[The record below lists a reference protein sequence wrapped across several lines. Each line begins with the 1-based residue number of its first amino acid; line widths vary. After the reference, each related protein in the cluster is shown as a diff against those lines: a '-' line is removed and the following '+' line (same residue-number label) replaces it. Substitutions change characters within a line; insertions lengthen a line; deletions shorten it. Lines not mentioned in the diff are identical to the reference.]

1 LEREGALPARGL
13 HERRTC
19 SILGDRNLD
28 LREQLVRLESGRQMS
43 DEEVIGPELAR
54 TAQRAYVEARPERD
68 EGGRQ
73 LGGRVGVGNGPADRP
88 AVPDLDVANPAEGFL
103 DQRHPRRSELGAL
116 DGSLAC
122 ERAGP
127 ERTTVFAPVAPL

>member
-1 LEREGALPARGL
+1 GAACAPWSRGQRPRLAGLDGGGPGRGRGTRRTLTAAVGPEGHGRRRASQREVAVPAREL
-13 HERRTC
+13 DERRTC

-54 TAQRAYVEARPERD
+54 TAQRAYVEARPERN

-73 LGGRVGVGNGPADRP
+73 LG
-88 AVPDLDVANPAEGFL
+88 
-103 DQRHPRRSELGAL
+103 
-116 DGSLAC
+116 
-122 ERAGP
+122 
-127 ERTTVFAPVAPL
+127 